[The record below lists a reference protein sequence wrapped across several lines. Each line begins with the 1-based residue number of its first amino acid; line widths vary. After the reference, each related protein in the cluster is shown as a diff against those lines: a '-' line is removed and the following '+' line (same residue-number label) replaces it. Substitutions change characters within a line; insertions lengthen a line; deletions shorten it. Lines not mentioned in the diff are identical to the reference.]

1 MEKCGNW
8 HAETLIWEA
17 GTQKP
22 SQVHNCIPTHCPMKS
37 PTQHV
42 PKPIQSF
49 TVWSFFRHPPQGIHS
64 HTLFL
69 AGAHFPPTGTALNF
83 AYVLRRSSQKAGRVL
98 MVVALAACT
107 VALRSSNLPREGG
120 TLVAAPS
127 QAEALIPCLPHPR
140 NNLAIRA
147 WGLLHEHPW
156 KQGYS
161 DTKNASMRLKGW
173 VEKEILAP

>member
-8 HAETLIWEA
+8 RAETLIWEA

-49 TVWSFFRHPPQGIHS
+49 TVWSFLRHPPQGIHS

-83 AYVLRRSSQKAGRVL
+83 ACMCCAEVHKR
-98 MVVALAACT
+98 
-107 VALRSSNLPREGG
+107 
-120 TLVAAPS
+120 
-127 QAEALIPCLPHPR
+127 QAEFYWQLVLQLYGQVICPGKE
-140 NNLAIRA
+140 
-147 WGLLHEHPW
+147 GLWL
-156 KQGYS
+156 QLLL
-161 DTKNASMRLKGW
+161 RQKG
-173 VEKEILAP
+173 